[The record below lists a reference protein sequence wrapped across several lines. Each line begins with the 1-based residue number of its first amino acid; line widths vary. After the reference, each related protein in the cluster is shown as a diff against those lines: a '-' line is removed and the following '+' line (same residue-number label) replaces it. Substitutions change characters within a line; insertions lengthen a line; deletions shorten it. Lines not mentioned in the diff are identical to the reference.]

1 MHGEQGCCLWRGLA
15 SPGAPT
21 ANHHIACKHHS
32 QRGHL
37 HSRPPPSMLHAEQGD
52 IREHRDRNAK
62 TKPVTVKVRR

>member
-1 MHGEQGCCLWRGLA
+1 MHCGQGCCLWIGLA

-21 ANHHIACKHHS
+21 PDHPTACKQHS

-37 HSRPPPSMLHAEQGD
+37 PSRPPPSTLCAKQGD
-52 IREHRDRNAK
+52 IREHRDGNV